1 MSQKVTVEIIVEVN
15 YSNYKFISTKFF
27 QHLLNQSFY
36 HKTHTVLNTLS
47 QEQFGALCKW
57 NLSTAEFMEGKLLQK
72 HFSVKIMYI

>member
-47 QEQFGALCKW
+47 QEQFGALCK
-57 NLSTAEFMEGKLLQK
+57 
-72 HFSVKIMYI
+72 